1 VTTCIV
7 CQSDRLR
14 RRFDYV
20 VTHDPSRPL
29 FGGRAIAECDG
40 CGLLQVDP
48 VPEQAQLDSYY
59 RDTYRSDGAWSDI
72 DLGTFPF
79 DNTWYLSRG
88 RSLRLFVDEL
98 AALPSDGHPRL
109 LDIGAG
115 FGHVL
120 YAFREGHPEVEL
132 TAAEPDPHC
141 APFLQRCGA
150 ELVQTQGDGTR
161 DIEALQRRGP
171 FDLLLLTH
179 VLEHL
184 RDPVGSLRRLA
195 QLLGSTGVLALE
207 VPNCPARYHRQWAH
221 VPHVSFFDGASLRC
235 CIEAAGGRALAIRTC
250 GPHYEHGEQL
260 RRLLPPFAR
269 RAIGRTLHAA
279 RSVVRRGGTAAA
291 MPAGDFRRDVN
302 MLPEPVFGEYG
313 GEDRFWL
320 RALVR
325 F

>member
-14 RRFDYV
+14 RRFDYT

-29 FGGRAIAECDG
+29 FGGHAVAECDG
-40 CGLLQVDP
+40 CGLLQIDSI
-48 VPEQAQLDSYY
+48 PEQTRLDSYY
-59 RDTYRSDGAWSDI
+59 RDTYRSGGAWSST
-72 DLGTFPF
+72 DLSTFPF

-98 AALPSDGHPRL
+98 AALPSGGHPRL

-120 YAFREGHPEVEL
+120 HAFRESHPEVEL

-150 ELVQTQGDGTR
+150 EFVQTQGDSTR
-161 DIEALQRRGP
+161 DIEALGRRGP

-184 RDPVGSLRRLA
+184 RDPVGSLRSLA
-195 QLLGSTGVLALE
+195 RLLGSAGVLALE

-221 VPHVSFFDGASLRC
+221 VPHLSFFDLASLRR
-235 CIEAAGGRALAIRTC
+235 CIEAAGGSVVAIRTC
-250 GPHYEHGEQL
+250 GPRYEHGERL
-260 RRLLPPFAR
+260 RQMLPPLAR
-269 RAIGRTLHAA
+269 QAIGRTLRAA
-279 RSVVRRGGTAAA
+279 RRAAGRGARAAV
-291 MPAGDFRRDVN
+291 PAGDFRRDVN
-302 MLPEPVFGEYG
+302 MLPEPAFGEYG